1 MSGLPNNLPQRLSR
15 RINSSVEY
23 TAFDELL
30 ESIMSNFVTC
40 PVSLEITNHM
50 VIFNEQCY
58 DQFAYRRIERMA
70 SNEHNEELRE
80 MNFNQVM
87 EIGWNDPQ

>member
-1 MSGLPNNLPQRLSR
+1 MSGLPNDLPQRLSR

-40 PVSLEITNHM
+40 ALSLEITEHM
-50 VIFNEQCY
+50 VIFHEQCY
-58 DQFAYRRIERMA
+58 DVIAYRGIERMA
-70 SNEHNEELRE
+70 SNEHKEEL
-80 MNFNQVM
+80 
-87 EIGWNDPQ
+87 